1 MHGSKK
7 GCSQFCRVLRQTL
20 GHGCLF
26 SNPRTGG
33 VALDSD
39 MSDVELWRSYRETP
53 TAQLREQI
61 VKRYLPLI
69 KYVVG
74 RMTVSPPSGLD
85 YEDLLSFGV
94 FGLLDAIDR
103 FDLSRGF
110 SFQTFAVPRI
120 RGAVLDE
127 LRKCDWIT
135 RTGREKLQK
144 LNRASEKVLR
154 EKGHLRDEWVMQ
166 EMGVEEKTYWEILE
180 LSSRSYIVS
189 LDELVTLED
198 GDVTREGILADA
210 NEDPLASVEAQDEA
224 ARIKGAIKKLPERE
238 MQVLSFYY
246 YEGLSLKEIGQVL
259 GVTESR
265 VSQIHG
271 RAITTL
277 RAHLAAEEGYNL

>member
-1 MHGSKK
+1 M
-7 GCSQFCRVLRQTL
+7 
-20 GHGCLF
+20 
-26 SNPRTGG
+26 
-33 VALDSD
+33 DSD